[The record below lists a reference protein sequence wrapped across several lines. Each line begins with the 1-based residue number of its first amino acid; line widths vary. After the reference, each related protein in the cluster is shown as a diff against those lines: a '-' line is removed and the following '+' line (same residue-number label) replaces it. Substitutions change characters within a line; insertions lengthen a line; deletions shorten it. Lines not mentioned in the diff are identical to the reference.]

1 MYIKTH
7 YDCQLFRLERL
18 DNKVLLCGMGNYI
31 QSPGINNNGE
41 EYLKRNVCMCMTV
54 SLRCAA
60 EIGTAL
66 WISYISI
73 KNTHCDVQ
81 TIMAE

>member
-1 MYIKTH
+1 M
-7 YDCQLFRLERL
+7 
-18 DNKVLLCGMGNYI
+18 
-31 QSPGINNNGE
+31 NNNGE

-54 SLRCAA
+54 SLGCAA